1 MGTTERRARERD
13 ELRQKILRAATELFL
28 ENGFETVSMR
38 KIAEKIEYAPSTI
51 YLYFEDKDEIG
62 TAICTEALEGLI
74 RALEEIEQQNWPA
87 LEATRKTMR
96 CYLDFALANP
106 HQYLLVFGKTQQKE
120 TNEDGALNLLGRR
133 ALGFLGHCIV
143 RGRAEGVFAPGDDI
157 ADTLASWSHLHGLT
171 MIMITDY
178 GKYEFSWPSAEDL
191 INRGIELNLRSLL
204 VSAQAASS

>member
-62 TAICTEALEGLI
+62 AAICTEALEGLI

-87 LEATRKTMR
+87 LEATRKIMR
-96 CYLDFALANP
+96 CYVDFALANP
-106 HQYLLVFGKTQQKE
+106 HQYLLVFGKTQQDK
-120 TNEDGALNLLGRR
+120 TNEDSTMIVLGHK
-133 ALGFLGHCIV
+133 ALGFLGQCIA
-143 RGRAEGVFAPGDDI
+143 RGRAEGVFAPGDD
-157 ADTLASWSHLHGLT
+157 ACDTIASWSHLHGLT

-178 GKYEFSWPSAEDL
+178 GKYQFPWPPPDDL
-191 INRGIELNLRSLL
+191 IDRGIELNLRSLL
-204 VSAQAASS
+204 A